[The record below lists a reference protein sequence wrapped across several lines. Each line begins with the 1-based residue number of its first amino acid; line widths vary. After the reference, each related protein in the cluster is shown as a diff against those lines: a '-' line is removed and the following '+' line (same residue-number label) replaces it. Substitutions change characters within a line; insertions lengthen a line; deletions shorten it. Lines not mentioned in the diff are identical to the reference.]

1 MWRARV
7 LWSCCSLDVFRG
19 ANGVSECIF
28 TVLKTIFIHGD
39 EAFTIS
45 GKQSFH
51 SSCQCVVLW
60 PLDLDIYN
68 RYFRSKVIKPQL
80 LCTSAKLHPEP
91 HQWNKAPKTTGGGVC
106 VSGGAGR
113 DTSNVCST
121 PVLLLLTLSKCIC
134 CWLGEMM
141 RGQGWCN
148 ECLDFKFSVRLK
160 CIQSEDLLLKM
171 LKIQFYKASVL

>member
-1 MWRARV
+1 MVMKLLPFQVNSPFIAPASV
-7 LWSCCSLDVFRG
+7 LCCDLWIWTSTTDI
-19 ANGVSECIF
+19 SD
-28 TVLKTIFIHGD
+28 LKL
-39 EAFTIS
+39 
-45 GKQSFH
+45 
-51 SSCQCVVLW
+51 SSQ
-60 PLDLDIYN
+60 
-68 RYFRSKVIKPQL
+68 QL

-106 VSGGAGR
+106 VFGGAGR